1 MVLWCQTLVLL
12 RGDWKQS
19 IRDAESSP
27 TENSSLNKY
36 TNLDPCCYGNL
47 LMEFHHQGNLHSVA
61 GGHTHTSHW
70 LAFCS
75 PTSPVVGY
83 LLSLSQPP
91 IFLPSHIVKS
101 PMGTFFL
108 LPHHLSL
115 FSLLLGEKGDRKKR
129 NEHRGYVCTG
139 EFIMDSLLISKPLPC
154 FFVKRAGEKRKGM
167 GVQGRRKRL
176 WVILIKTHT
185 PIAS

>member
-1 MVLWCQTLVLL
+1 MLWCQTLALL
-12 RGDWKQS
+12 RVDWKQS
-19 IRDAESSP
+19 KRDAESSP

-47 LMEFHHQGNLHSVA
+47 LMEFHHQSNLHSVA

-70 LAFCS
+70 LADCS

-83 LLSLSQPP
+83 LLPLSQPS

-101 PMGTFFL
+101 PVGTFFL

-139 EFIMDSLLISKPLPC
+139 EFIMDNLLIGKPSLVFC
-154 FFVKRAGEKRKGM
+154 AKGWKKRNKKGA
-167 GVQGRRKRL
+167 GVQGRE
-176 WVILIKTHT
+176 
-185 PIAS
+185 